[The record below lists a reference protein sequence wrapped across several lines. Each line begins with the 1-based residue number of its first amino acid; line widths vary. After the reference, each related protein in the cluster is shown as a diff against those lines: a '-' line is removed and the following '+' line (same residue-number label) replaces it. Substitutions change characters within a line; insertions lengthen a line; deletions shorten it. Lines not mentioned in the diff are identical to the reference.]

1 MYSVTIKRP
10 GSFFSRTF
18 KNVKGDGLIWFED
31 RDRGQQV
38 VQARYLILEDGRRIE
53 IPLTVVIEFGAER
66 ENVIRESLNKEAGQA
81 VILNKA
87 KKK

>member
-1 MYSVTIKRP
+1 MYSVTIKKP
-10 GSFFSRTF
+10 GSIFSRTF
-18 KNVKGDGLIWFED
+18 KDVKGDGLIWFED

-53 IPLTVVIEFGAER
+53 IPLTVVIEFSAER
-66 ENVIRESLNKEAGQA
+66 EAVIRESLSKEAGQA
-81 VILNKA
+81 VIVNKA